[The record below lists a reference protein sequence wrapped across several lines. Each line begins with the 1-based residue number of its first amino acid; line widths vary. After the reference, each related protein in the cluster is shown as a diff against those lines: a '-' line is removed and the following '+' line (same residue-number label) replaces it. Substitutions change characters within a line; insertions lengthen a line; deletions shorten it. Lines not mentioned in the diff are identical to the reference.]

1 MHLIKPALVAVAV
14 LPLAG
19 CFQASTVI
27 NVKAD
32 GTGTIEQRLLLTDA
46 AMDQLRAMAI
56 LGGGAANAD
65 PTSEAQARSLAESLG
80 PGVTYV
86 SSAPVKTDKAQGR
99 DAVYAFT
106 DITQL
111 HVSEQPR
118 LPAGPISPG
127 GSANVG
133 ELTFNLTR
141 EPDGNARL
149 RVQIPTLNVLPL
161 DTTGPNGA
169 VTPPTVQQIDLVK
182 TLLAG
187 ARLTV
192 AIEPEGRL
200 VHTSS
205 AFADGNRVVLVDLD
219 LDKVASDPDLVTKL
233 QSPKTVEE
241 AKASVNSLAG
251 VKVTLDPEISITF
264 APK

>member
-1 MHLIKPALVAVAV
+1 MHLIRRVLVAVAV
-14 LPLAG
+14 LPIAG

-56 LGGGAANAD
+56 LGGGAADAD

-80 PGVTYV
+80 SGVTYV
-86 SSAPVKTDKAQGR
+86 SSTPVKTDKAQGR
-99 DAVYAFT
+99 EAVYAFT
-106 DITQL
+106 DITKL
-111 HVSEQPR
+111 HISEQPR
-118 LPAGPISPG
+118 LPGGVTLSQGGGPNG
-127 GSANVG
+127 G
-133 ELTFNLTR
+133 ELTFILTR
-141 EPDGNARL
+141 EPDGNALL
-149 RVQIPTLNVLPL
+149 RVLVPKLNVLPMGA
-161 DTTGPNGA
+161 GPSGA
-169 VTPPTVQQIDLVK
+169 IPSPTIQQIDMAK
-182 TLLAG
+182 GLLAG

-192 AIEPEGRL
+192 AIEPDGRL
-200 VHTSS
+200 VQSS
-205 AFADGNRVVLVDLD
+205 SPFVEGNRVVLVDLD
-219 LDKVASDPDLVTKL
+219 VDKAAADPDLVTKL

-264 APK
+264 APQ